1 LGRNQNIASGLT
13 SAAGD
18 LAAKS
23 MSDVTSRA
31 VESNIMT
38 LPRGHASHGV
48 SPQSRIQILNGPIKF
63 YWDAI

>member
-1 LGRNQNIASGLT
+1 MLVASTGCSSEILSAWSCGCDAIRQRLGRNQNIASGLT

-31 VESNIMT
+31 VGSSIMT
-38 LPRGHASHGV
+38 LP
-48 SPQSRIQILNGPIKF
+48 
-63 YWDAI
+63 